1 MFNRLNSNNNIE
13 TNRKHS
19 TKEKVASTIAA
30 VALACGCAVGLS
42 GCNDKNNNEAKSPE
56 PSVSETTTTKSE
68 NDFDSEID
76 DAGLNFKTIH
86 SDILDMDITIPE
98 QAKVSASGS
107 DELIGGGG
115 KSNGEDYLWKM
126 GDIYYQ
132 IGVIR
137 TMAESCP
144 PEASSQY
151 GDIFTRHNSNPEPDN
166 FYKLGD
172 DTGATIMF
180 FESDWNAAIGKLN
193 NNGCPVIAS
202 VSAGEK
208 LTNFGVEDGPMA
220 VDNSD
225 YDKNGIDDVKRQT
238 IRPIVRSVA
247 KHLMQSVD
255 ATS

>member
-13 TNRKHS
+13 TNRNYS

-86 SDILDMDITIPE
+86 SDMLDMDIAVPE
-98 QAKVSASGS
+98 QAKMVYKESN
-107 DELIGGGG
+107 DLLTREG
-115 KSNGEDYLWKM
+115 KDNSEVYLWQI
-126 GDIYYQ
+126 GDVYYQ
-132 IGVIR
+132 ATVVR
-137 TMAESCP
+137 TMAEKC
-144 PEASSQY
+144 SSENADLY
-151 GDIFTRHNSNPEPDN
+151 GNILTGQDSNPDN

-172 DTGATIMF
+172 NFGDTALF
-180 FESDWNAAIGKLN
+180 FDSDWSAAVGKIN
-193 NNGCPVIAS
+193 SNGCIAYS
-202 VSAGEK
+202 EVRAGEK
-208 LTNFGVEDGPMA
+208 LTDLGLGGEVRF
-220 VDNSD
+220 VDSSD
-225 YDKNGIDDVKRQT
+225 YNTNGIDDAKRQT
-238 IRPIVRSVA
+238 IRPIVRAVT
-247 KHLMQSVD
+247 KHLMQSID

>member
-13 TNRKHS
+13 TNCNYS

-98 QAKVSASGS
+98 QAKLIYKSS
-107 DELIGGGG
+107 DDLPAMEG
-115 KSNGEDYLWKM
+115 KDNGEDYLWQM

-132 IGVIR
+132 VTVSR
-137 TMAESCP
+137 VVAEKCP
-144 PEASSQY
+144 SEDSVLY
-151 GDIFTRHNSNPEPDN
+151 SNILRGQDVDPDN

-172 DTGATIMF
+172 NLGDTALF
-180 FESDWNAAIGKLN
+180 FDSDWNATIGKIN
-193 NNGCPVIAS
+193 SNDCSVYGVVKAS
-202 VSAGEK
+202 EK
-208 LTNFGVEDGPMA
+208 LTNFGVDNLPML
-220 VDNSD
+220 VDTRD
-225 YDKNGIDDVKRQT
+225 YDTNGIDDAKRQT
-238 IRPIVRSVA
+238 IRPIVRAAA
-247 KHLMQSVD
+247 KHLMQSID